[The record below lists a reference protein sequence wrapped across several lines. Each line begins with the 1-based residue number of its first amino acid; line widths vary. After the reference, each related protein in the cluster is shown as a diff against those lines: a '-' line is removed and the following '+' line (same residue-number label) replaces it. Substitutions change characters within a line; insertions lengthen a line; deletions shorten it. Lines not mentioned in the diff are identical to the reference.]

1 MTLKTPKRIV
11 DAFDPGSFRVNGHQ
25 IVDLLADYMEQA
37 FKGSKDM
44 PVLPETNPS
53 KFYKEWKE
61 KEAEN
66 KTIIDIAKEV
76 IEKSNHQHHP
86 HYIGHQV
93 ASVVPVAALCDFITS
108 FLNNSVAVFELSP
121 IQTIME
127 KEVISTFCK
136 LIDFP
141 KTSGGFVTS
150 GGSLGNLTA
159 LLAARQVKGSGNCWK
174 EGISRNSNLSVL
186 VSEQAHYSC
195 KRHMQIMGFGE
206 KNIIQVSSEQN
217 GSISPDA
224 IRKSYQ
230 QATEN
235 GKKVFAIIAS
245 ACSTST
251 GVFDPL
257 EFIADFCEEKDL
269 WFHVDGAHGAATIF
283 SKKYAFLLKGIER
296 ADSVVWDAHKM
307 MMVPSLA
314 TAVLFRRHEDS
325 FKAIQQDAPYLY
337 KNKLAKEE
345 NWYDASLRNLECT
358 KNGMSFK
365 IYACLKILGTDFYD
379 DYITKVYDQARAFAE
394 MIKQTADFEL
404 AAEPESN
411 ILCFRHI
418 NSELSVD
425 ETNKLQKQ
433 ILEQILAS
441 GEFYFVQTV
450 HKGIV
455 YLRCTIMN
463 PLTNETHFKKLLDK
477 IKEVALL
484 EKMK

>member
-1 MTLKTPKRIV
+1 MTLKTPEKIIN
-11 DAFDPGSFRVNGHQ
+11 AFNHDTFRKNGHQ
-25 IVDLLADYMEQA
+25 IVDMLADYMEKA
-37 FKGSKDM
+37 VNGSSDI
-44 PVLPETNPS
+44 PILPETNPA
-53 KFYKEWKE
+53 KYYKEWKE
-61 KEAEN
+61 KESERN
-66 KTIIDIAKEV
+66 TIIDIAQEV

-93 ASVVPVAALCDFITS
+93 ASVLPVAALCDFITS

-141 KTSGGFVTS
+141 ETSGGFVTS

-159 LLAARQVKGSGNCWK
+159 LLAARQVKGAGNCWK
-174 EGISRNSNLSVL
+174 EGITENSNMSIL

-195 KRHMQIMGFGE
+195 KRHMQIMGFGQN
-206 KNIIQVSSEQN
+206 NIIQVPSDQN
-217 GSISPDA
+217 GCLSPEA
-224 IRKSYQ
+224 IKKSYKE
-230 QATEN
+230 ATEN
-235 GKKVFAIIAS
+235 GKRVFAVIAS

-257 EFIADFCEEKDL
+257 EFIADFCEENDL
-269 WFHVDGAHGAATIF
+269 WFHVDGAHGAPTIF
-283 SKKYAFLLKGIER
+283 SKKYAYLLKGIER

-337 KNKLAKEE
+337 KDKLAKEE

-365 IYACLKILGTDFYD
+365 IYACLKLLGNEFYD
-379 DYITKVYDQARAFAE
+379 EYITKVYDQARIFAD
-394 MIKQTADFEL
+394 MIKQTTDFQL
-404 AAEPESN
+404 AAEPQSN
-411 ILCFRHI
+411 ILCFRYI
-418 NSELSVD
+418 NNELSAD
-425 ETNKLQKQ
+425 ESNKLQKQ

-450 HKGIV
+450 HKGAV
-455 YLRCTIMN
+455 CLRCTIMN
-463 PLTNETHFKKLLDK
+463 PLTNETHFQKLLNK
-477 IKEVALL
+477 IREVAP
-484 EKMK
+484 KI

>member
-1 MTLKTPKRIV
+1 MVINTSDKICK
-11 DAFDPGSFRVNGHQ
+11 AFDADSFRKDGHK
-25 IVDLLADYMEQA
+25 IVDLLADYMEKA
-37 FKGSKDM
+37 VNGSPNL
-44 PVLPETNPS
+44 PVLPETNPI
-53 KFYKEWKE
+53 KFYNEWKA
-61 KEAEN
+61 KEGED
-66 KTIIDIAKEV
+66 KTIIDLAKKV
-76 IEKSNHQHHP
+76 IEKSNHLHHP

-93 ASVVPVAALCDFITS
+93 PSVLPIAALCDFITA

-127 KEVISTFCK
+127 KEVISIFCK

-141 KTSGGFVTS
+141 ETSGGFVTS

-159 LLAARQVKGSGNCWK
+159 LLAARQIKCEGDCWK
-174 EGISRNSNLSVL
+174 EGISKKSNMSIL

-206 KNIIQVSSEQN
+206 KNIIMVPSKQN
-217 GSISPDA
+217 GSISIEA
-224 IRKSYQ
+224 IRASYQ

-235 GKKVFAIIAS
+235 GKKIFAVIAS

-269 WFHVDGAHGAATIF
+269 WFHVDGAHGAPTIF
-283 SKKYAFLLKGIER
+283 SKKYAYLLKGIER

-314 TAVLFRRHEDS
+314 TAVLFRKNEDS

-337 KNKLAKEE
+337 KDKLAKEE

-365 IYACLKILGTDFYD
+365 IYACLKILGEEFYD
-379 DYITKVYDQARAFAE
+379 DYITKVYDQARIFAE
-394 MIKQTADFEL
+394 MIKQTSDFEL
-404 AAEPESN
+404 VAEPESN
-411 ILCFRHI
+411 ILCFRYI
-418 NSELSVD
+418 KSDLSVD
-425 ETNKLQKQ
+425 EINKLQKQ

-441 GEFYFVQTV
+441 GEFYFCQTV
-450 HKGIV
+450 HKGAV
-455 YLRCTIMN
+455 CLRCTIMN
-463 PLTNETHFKKLLDK
+463 PLTNESHFQKLLDK
-477 IKEVALL
+477 IRDVALQI
-484 EKMK
+484 